1 MQKSAAQGGV
11 VLILLVTKCG
21 VKHIWKA
28 AKQLSTSDLKLLV
41 AAKEKAEAEAAVAA
55 AAAPAVAPAA
65 AAEGPFAS
73 SVVELR

>member
-1 MQKSAAQGGV
+1 M
-11 VLILLVTKCG
+11 LILLVNKCG

-28 AKQLSTSDLKLLV
+28 AKQLSTSELKLLV

>member
-1 MQKSAAQGGV
+1 
-11 VLILLVTKCG
+11 VLILLVNKCG

-65 AAEGPFAS
+65 AAEGPVAS

>member
-1 MQKSAAQGGV
+1 M
-11 VLILLVTKCG
+11 LILLVNKCG

>member
-1 MQKSAAQGGV
+1 ME
-11 VLILLVTKCG
+11 
-21 VKHIWKA
+21 HIWKA

-41 AAKEKAEAEAAVAA
+41 AAKEKAERDAAVAA

-65 AAEGPFAS
+65 AAEGRFAS

>member
-1 MQKSAAQGGV
+1 
-11 VLILLVTKCG
+11 VLILLVNKCG

>member
-1 MQKSAAQGGV
+1 
-11 VLILLVTKCG
+11 VLILLVNKCG

-55 AAAPAVAPAA
+55 AAAAPAVAPAA
-65 AAEGPFAS
+65 AAEGPVAS

>member
-1 MQKSAAQGGV
+1 

>member
-1 MQKSAAQGGV
+1 M
-11 VLILLVTKCG
+11 
-21 VKHIWKA
+21 KHIWKA

-41 AAKEKAEAEAAVAA
+41 AAKEKAEREAAVAA

-65 AAEGPFAS
+65 AAEGRFAS